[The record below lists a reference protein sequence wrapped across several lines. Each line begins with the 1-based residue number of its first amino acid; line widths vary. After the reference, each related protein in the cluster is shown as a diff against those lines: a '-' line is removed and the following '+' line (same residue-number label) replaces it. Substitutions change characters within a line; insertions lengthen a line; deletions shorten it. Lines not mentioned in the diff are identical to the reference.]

1 MQGWELG
8 DDQIGNSCQDLM
20 ALEDATPGRRERSD
34 PEESTPGV
42 RDLPA
47 VTLGNLHSAPLRV
60 QLNNVSPC
68 GWLMQRVCA
77 TCHGDDS
84 STGIWVTWRVFKG
97 STPWMQSIS
106 RAVAFLM

>member
-47 VTLGNLHSAPLRV
+47 VTLGNLH
-60 QLNNVSPC
+60 
-68 GWLMQRVCA
+68 
-77 TCHGDDS
+77 
-84 STGIWVTWRVFKG
+84 
-97 STPWMQSIS
+97 
-106 RAVAFLM
+106 